1 MSNNALQGILI
12 LDLTQALAG
21 PYATQLL
28 ADLGAQVVKI
38 ERPGSGDQARGWGP
52 PFVEGE
58 SSYFMGTNR
67 NKRSLTLNLQD
78 PAARDILAS
87 LIDRADVL
95 VHNVPRRTTR
105 EKLGIDAAT
114 VRGRNPRLVW
124 AAISGFGLTGP
135 EAEKPGYDVIAQGM
149 AGTMALT
156 GEPDTGPV
164 RFPTPM
170 ADITTGMYTA
180 MGILTALFERERSGE
195 GQELDVA
202 LFDSQAT
209 WLSNVAS
216 SFLATGAAPAKRGN
230 VHPNIAP
237 YQPFRASDGWFNLAA
252 GTERHWNAVVSL
264 LNAQDSLGSDPR
276 FATNRD
282 RVAHRD
288 ALELELE
295 RRFAVKPVAA
305 WIDAFEGVG
314 VPCGPILPPED
325 SLQHPHLLAREMVV
339 GMDHAAAGFV
349 RSLGNPM
356 KLSRTPPSYRTAA
369 PTLGQHTGEILEELG
384 YAAEQ
389 IAGLRDLGVV

>member
-1 MSNNALQGILI
+1 M
-12 LDLTQALAG
+12 
-21 PYATQLL
+21 
-28 ADLGAQVVKI
+28 
-38 ERPGSGDQARGWGP
+38 
-52 PFVEGE
+52 
-58 SSYFMGTNR
+58 
-67 NKRSLTLNLQD
+67 
-78 PAARDILAS
+78 
-87 LIDRADVL
+87 
-95 VHNVPRRTTR
+95 
-105 EKLGIDAAT
+105 
-114 VRGRNPRLVW
+114 
-124 AAISGFGLTGP
+124 
-135 EAEKPGYDVIAQGM
+135 
-149 AGTMALT
+149 
-156 GEPDTGPV
+156 
-164 RFPTPM
+164 
-170 ADITTGMYTA
+170 
-180 MGILTALFERERSGE
+180 
-195 GQELDVA
+195 
-202 LFDSQAT
+202 
-209 WLSNVAS
+209 
-216 SFLATGAAPAKRGN
+216 
-230 VHPNIAP
+230 
-237 YQPFRASDGWFNLAA
+237 
-252 GTERHWNAVVSL
+252 VSL